1 MARPTTIDAVL
12 VERARQAAAQATTLE
27 QLRQA
32 QSILLPADM
41 GATLSQ
47 TAAAL
52 GVGRAT
58 AGRMQLRFRQSSQPQ
73 HRPPERTWG
82 GRRNALLTHE
92 EEKAFLQPWLEQA
105 KTGGM
110 LVVSPIRAALA
121 EKLGQPIKPSVVYRL
136 LARHGWR
143 KVAPDTRHPKS
154 DPAAQT
160 DWKKNCPKSWRPC
173 SSPRKSAADVC
184 G

>member
-1 MARPTTIDAVL
+1 
-12 VERARQAAAQATTLE
+12 
-27 QLRQA
+27 
-32 QSILLPADM
+32 M
-41 GATLSQ
+41 GATLTQ

-58 AGRMQLRFRQSSQPQ
+58 AGRLQSRFRQTTPLQSP
-73 HRPPERTWG
+73 HTRTWG

-92 EEKAFLQPWLEQA
+92 EEKDFLQPWLEQA

-121 EKLGQPIKPSVVYRL
+121 QKLGHPVKHSVVYRL

-154 DPAAQT
+154 DPLAQA
-160 DWKKNCPKSWRPC
+160 DWKKNYRKSWRPC
-173 SSPRKSAADVC
+173 SSQRTSAAGTCV
-184 G
+184 